1 MNHKKAMSSV
11 ITYGVLVLITII
23 CLFPIVWMCL
33 ISIKDTSESITGFN
47 SILVTHPTLGNF
59 KRLFEMI
66 PVGQN
71 TFNSVFTTIM
81 GTVTSLFFCALAGF
95 AFAKYKFP
103 GKTVLF
109 YFVIATMLVPPEV
122 GSVPLF
128 IIMKKVGLIN
138 SLWSLIIP
146 RIATAV
152 GIFYMNQ
159 YITDVP
165 DEIKEQVG
173 VLPQQAQSS
182 QAELQQDGTG
192 EAASDATAQGT
203 EQTPAFSDDMLRM
216 ISQEVVQENADMILS
231 EDANADLGVINET
244 IFENLKRMMS
254 QSGGT
259 VSQEDMES
267 LIGEVISRNT
277 SETPSVEES
286 NVFTRRTGSSCSTA
300 GDTRNRGS
308 ICCRTC

>member
-1 MNHKKAMSSV
+1 MNHKKAMSSA
-11 ITYGVLVLITII
+11 ITYGVLVLITIV

-138 SLWSLIIP
+138 SLWSLVIP

-165 DEIKEQVG
+165 DELVEAARIDGSGEFRTFNSI
-173 VLPQQAQSS
+173 VLPIMKPAIAVQAIFTFVGSWNNYFVPALVIQSKS
-182 QAELQQDGTG
+182 KMTVPILI
-192 EAASDATAQGT
+192 ATLRGADYMN
-203 EQTPAFSDDMLRM
+203 FDMGKIYMM
-216 ISQEVVQENADMILS
+216 ITVAIVPIIIVYLLLS
-231 EDANADLGVINET
+231 KFIIAGVTLGGVKE
-244 IFENLKRMMS
+244 
-254 QSGGT
+254 
-259 VSQEDMES
+259 
-267 LIGEVISRNT
+267 
-277 SETPSVEES
+277 
-286 NVFTRRTGSSCSTA
+286 
-300 GDTRNRGS
+300 
-308 ICCRTC
+308 

>member
-1 MNHKKAMSSV
+1 MNHKKAMSSA
-11 ITYGVLVLITII
+11 ITYGVLVLITIV

-138 SLWSLIIP
+138 SLWSLVSP

-165 DEIKEQVG
+165 DELVEAARIDGCTDFGIFMKIILPVIKPAMASWGAITLIARWNDFFWPLLYLRKQAKYTLMVTISL
-173 VLPQQAQSS
+173 LPVSEGLSTPCLHPSYLRQLPLQSS
-182 QAELQQDGTG
+182 I
-192 EAASDATAQGT
+192 
-203 EQTPAFSDDMLRM
+203 R
-216 ISQEVVQENADMILS
+216 
-231 EDANADLGVINET
+231 
-244 IFENLKRMMS
+244 
-254 QSGGT
+254 GG
-259 VSQEDMES
+259 
-267 LIGEVISRNT
+267 
-277 SETPSVEES
+277 
-286 NVFTRRTGSSCSTA
+286 
-300 GDTRNRGS
+300 
-308 ICCRTC
+308 

>member
-109 YFVIATMLVPPEV
+109 YFGAS
-122 GSVPLF
+122 GSWF
-128 IIMKKVGLIN
+128 C
-138 SLWSLIIP
+138 
-146 RIATAV
+146 TAV
-152 GIFYMNQ
+152 YHYEKSGIDQQPLVTDHSENSHSRW
-159 YITDVP
+159 YILHEPVYH
-165 DEIKEQVG
+165 
-173 VLPQQAQSS
+173 
-182 QAELQQDGTG
+182 
-192 EAASDATAQGT
+192 
-203 EQTPAFSDDMLRM
+203 R
-216 ISQEVVQENADMILS
+216 
-231 EDANADLGVINET
+231 
-244 IFENLKRMMS
+244 
-254 QSGGT
+254 
-259 VSQEDMES
+259 
-267 LIGEVISRNT
+267 
-277 SETPSVEES
+277 
-286 NVFTRRTGSSCSTA
+286 CA
-300 GDTRNRGS
+300 G
-308 ICCRTC
+308 